1 MNEYSFTLLILILM
15 MVFVLILVWSGVDL
29 RDMSACKG
37 ETLTDYSEFLPFYY
51 FALSSVLGLWLAA
64 HSIGVILRLARFG

>member
-1 MNEYSFTLLILILM
+1 MARRSI
-15 MVFVLILVWSGVDL
+15 
-29 RDMSACKG
+29 
-37 ETLTDYSEFLPFYY
+37 LTDAIDYLPFYF